1 MGELEKIDFDNN
13 GEYIVKLQE
22 LVEVD
27 RNFRVLEECYER
39 CHRLLDD
46 VESKINNCKKQWW
59 SEF

>member
-1 MGELEKIDFDNN
+1 MSELENSDFENN
-13 GEYIVKLQE
+13 RDYSLKLQE

-27 RNFRVLEECYER
+27 RNFRVIEECYDK
-39 CHRLLDD
+39 CHSLLND